1 MTGVAT
7 APSTTSADRSGK
19 ANVRPLASGEE
30 RALAEVMRRSFGGL
44 GTGMFSGGEAT
55 FVAELDGRMVGGVV
69 LTSFRI
75 DASRRGGMVKWL
87 FTLPEA
93 RARGVASRLLDRG
106 LAWFD
111 EVGVTDA
118 FTCIEALNAPS
129 RNRFAQRGFEPVGFV
144 EQVRRYGARLPL
156 VWWHTNHVVDVGD
169 LLWVQRRDDAA
180 EDRAAAGAAALD
192 GAQAFENAA
201 GSWGL
206 GGLVATLAVHAGF
219 VALMLARMGVG
230 LDAAT
235 VGRYLLAIALIV
247 GVRTGAMALVGAAA
261 GVRLRYHPWETGM
274 LLVGAITL
282 VFGRIVFLAPG
293 IVVPRQRTWSTRE
306 LAPVLARMGFA
317 GAGAVM
323 ALGAL
328 AAWAVSAG
336 VATGVASPLLL
347 YARIMVLLD
356 VLLPF
361 FPLTAFSGMRM
372 LQASRAGWAL
382 MAVGAIAL
390 WVVAWL

>member
-1 MTGVAT
+1 
-7 APSTTSADRSGK
+7 
-19 ANVRPLASGEE
+19 
-30 RALAEVMRRSFGGL
+30 
-44 GTGMFSGGEAT
+44 MFSRGEAA
-55 FVAELDGRMVGGVV
+55 FVAELDDRIVGGVV

-93 RARGVASRLLDRG
+93 RARGVASRLLDQG

-129 RNRFAQRGFEPVGFV
+129 RNRFAQRGFEPLGFV

-180 EDRAAAGAAALD
+180 DDRAAAEAEAVD
-192 GAQAFENAA
+192 DAQAREDTSAFEDAPA
-201 GSWGL
+201 FDDATGSWGL
-206 GGLVATLAVHAGF
+206 GGLAATLAVHAGF

-230 LDAAT
+230 LDAAV
-235 VGRYLLAIALIV
+235 VGRYLLAIALVI
-247 GVRTGAMALVGAAA
+247 GVRTSAMALVGVAA

-274 LLVGAITL
+274 LLVGVITL

>member
-1 MTGVAT
+1 MTGAAAET
-7 APSTTSADRSGK
+7 RTTSAARSDD
-19 ANVRPLASGEE
+19 VTIRPLASGEE

-44 GTGMFSGGEAT
+44 GGGMFSRGEAA
-55 FVAELDGRMVGGVV
+55 FVADVDGRLVGGVV

-93 RARGVASRLLDRG
+93 RGRGVASRLLDRG

-111 EVGVTDA
+111 DVGVTDA
-118 FTCIEALNAPS
+118 FTCIEALNAAS
-129 RNRFAQRGFEPVGFV
+129 RNRFAQRGFEPLGFV
-144 EQVRRYGARLPL
+144 EQVRRYGARLPR
-156 VWWHTNHVVDVGD
+156 VWWHTNHVIDVGD

-180 EDRAAAGAAALD
+180 EDGAAAGAEALD
-192 GAQAFENAA
+192 DAQAFDDGQ

-206 GGLVATLAVHAGF
+206 GGLAATLAVHAGF

-230 LDAAT
+230 LDLTAI
-235 VGRYLLAIALIV
+235 GRYLLAIALVI
-247 GVRTGAMALVGAAA
+247 GVRTAAMALVGATA
-261 GVRLRYHPWETGM
+261 GVQLRYHPWETGM
-274 LLVGAITL
+274 VLVGAITL

-293 IVVPRQRTWSTRE
+293 TVVPRQRTWSTRE

-317 GAGAVM
+317 GAAAVM

-328 AAWAVSAG
+328 AAWAVSAD

-347 YARIMVLLD
+347 YARIMVMLD

-372 LQASRAGWAL
+372 LQASRVGWAL